1 MKNSIFTIMKKE
13 IFRFFGDKRMALTTI
28 FLPGILIYVIYTF
41 MGDAITN
48 SFMPDAEYKPS
59 LSVINMPESVNAL
72 LEAANFDIE
81 ICDEADLDSIKQSI
95 TDSETDLCAVFPADF
110 DSAVAQYDPSSGT
123 PAPNI
128 EIYYNSSNTDGQ
140 TAYATLTALLDS
152 YESTMTNKFD
162 INNTSEKYDLADEKD
177 ITGMIFSTMLP
188 MLLLIFMFSGCMAVA
203 PESIAGE
210 KERGTIATLLI
221 TPVKRSHIALGKI
234 LALSVIAILSGA
246 SSTIGTVLSLPKLMG
261 GATDEMS
268 ADAYNPGDYAWL
280 ALVIFSTVLLLVT
293 AVSIISAFAKTIKEA
308 QGYVSPLMILTM
320 LVGVT
325 GMFGGGIKQSIVY
338 YLIPLYNSVQSM
350 VGIFSFDIV
359 PQYIGVTVAANL
371 VFTGIGVFVLSKM
384 FNSERVIF
392 SK

>member
-261 GATDEMS
+261 GTTDGMS

>member
-41 MGDAITN
+41 MGDAITD

-234 LALSVIAILSGA
+234 FALSVIAILSGA

-261 GATDEMS
+261 GTTDGMS

>member
-48 SFMPDAEYKPS
+48 GFMPDAEYKPS
-59 LSVINMPESVNAL
+59 LSVINMPESMNAL

-81 ICDEADLDSIKQSI
+81 IRDGEDLDSIKQSI

-261 GATDEMS
+261 GATDGMS

-280 ALVIFSTVLLLVT
+280 ALIIFSTVLLLVT

-325 GMFGGGIKQSIVY
+325 GMFGGGIKHSVAY

>member
-177 ITGMIFSTMLP
+177 ITGMIYSTMLP

-234 LALSVIAILSGA
+234 FALSVIAILSGA

>member
-1 MKNSIFTIMKKE
+1 MSATVQGMMGYGYL
-13 IFRFFGDKRMALTTI
+13 GDDT
-28 FLPGILIYVIYTF
+28 
-41 MGDAITN
+41 
-48 SFMPDAEYKPS
+48 
-59 LSVINMPESVNAL
+59 
-72 LEAANFDIE
+72 
-81 ICDEADLDSIKQSI
+81 
-95 TDSETDLCAVFPADF
+95 F

-221 TPVKRSHIALGKI
+221 TPVNRSHIALGKI

-261 GATDEMS
+261 GATDGMS

-280 ALVIFSTVLLLVT
+280 ALIIFSTVLLLVT

-325 GMFGGGIKQSIVY
+325 GMFGGGIKHSVVY

>member
-81 ICDEADLDSIKQSI
+81 IRDGEDLDSIKQSI

-261 GATDEMS
+261 GATDGMS

-280 ALVIFSTVLLLVT
+280 ALIIFSTVLLLVT

-325 GMFGGGIKQSIVY
+325 GMFGGGIKHSVAY

-371 VFTGIGVFVLSKM
+371 VFSGIGVFVLSKM

>member
-48 SFMPDAEYKPS
+48 GFMPDAEYKPS

-110 DSAVAQYDPSSGT
+110 DSAVVQYDPSSGT
-123 PAPNI
+123 AAPNI

-140 TAYATLTALLDS
+140 TAYANLTALLDS

-261 GATDEMS
+261 GATDGMS

-280 ALVIFSTVLLLVT
+280 ALIIFSTVLLLVT

-325 GMFGGGIKQSIVY
+325 GMFGGGIKHSVVY

>member
-48 SFMPDAEYKPS
+48 GFMPDAEYKPS

-261 GATDEMS
+261 GTTDGMS

-280 ALVIFSTVLLLVT
+280 ALIIFSTVLLLVT
-293 AVSIISAFAKTIKEA
+293 AVSIISAFAKTIKVEN
-308 QGYVSPLMILTM
+308 VLLIL
-320 LVGVT
+320 
-325 GMFGGGIKQSIVY
+325 
-338 YLIPLYNSVQSM
+338 
-350 VGIFSFDIV
+350 
-359 PQYIGVTVAANL
+359 
-371 VFTGIGVFVLSKM
+371 LS
-384 FNSERVIF
+384 
-392 SK
+392 

>member
-261 GATDEMS
+261 GATDGMS

-280 ALVIFSTVLLLVT
+280 ALIIFSTVLLLVT

-325 GMFGGGIKQSIVY
+325 GMFGGGIKHSVAY